1 MARKRATMIHVVRD
15 PKTGRFIPAKGEQ
28 RRKGTVI
35 VEIKRKAK

>member
-1 MARKRATMIHVVRD
+1 MARKRATLTTVVRD